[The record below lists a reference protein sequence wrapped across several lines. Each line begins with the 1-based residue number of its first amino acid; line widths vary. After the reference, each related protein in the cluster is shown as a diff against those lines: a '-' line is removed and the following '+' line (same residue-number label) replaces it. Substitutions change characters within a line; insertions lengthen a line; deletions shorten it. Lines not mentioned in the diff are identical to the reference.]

1 VEYIL
6 GSLSALIVVFFANR
20 MVRKK
25 EKESKGLSVEFSQSY
40 GWELL
45 KKYIIEEDVI
55 NIKPESQSEKFIAKQ
70 YVRIVIVENEA
81 YWISNNQLYVA
92 DYNDGV
98 VDQDSTREVDTF
110 SMDKEDIKKTMSIVE
125 RLTEES

>member
-1 VEYIL
+1 MEYIL

-25 EKESKGLSVEFSQSY
+25 EKESKKLSVEFSQSY

-92 DYNDGV
+92 DYADGV